1 MCMKTTDKS
10 ANEGQNSDLNHS
22 KFIYF

>member
-1 MCMKTTDKS
+1 MKTTDKS